1 MNENRLQLFARKAG
15 QWSTIG
21 LGFTLPVW
29 ALADGVLMGVLAAS
43 WLSTGAWREKWRL
56 VRANPVAVAVLLLFG
71 WLLLGTLWGA
81 GSLADRA
88 LAIKKYG
95 EFLFIPVLL
104 SLTLERDVKTKA
116 LWSFSL
122 ALIVTLLWS
131 YALWLGVP
139 SPGGLI
145 KGEASNPFVFKRHI
159 THNILVA
166 FGGLLFAVLAWRATD
181 RRWRIAWSLLSLL
194 AVCNVLLMVQG
205 RTGYLVLAALMVLF
219 LHIVKGWKGTAGAIV
234 LVGLLFASAY
244 AVSPSFHQRI
254 AQTVTNAQNW
264 NPAIAGHEGITERLE
279 FYDNTLEIISDHP
292 FMGVGTGGFA
302 ETYAKH
308 VAPKGLKPTS
318 NPHNQYLLIM
328 AQVGIIGVLL
338 LLWLFIQQWRV
349 AEAIADPGYRV
360 LARGLVLTVA
370 VGSLFNALLIDHTE
384 KVLYCWLSGLL
395 YAQPQQQAET

>member
-1 MNENRLQLFARKAG
+1 MTAQQVHTVARQTG
-15 QWSTIG
+15 QWSAIG
-21 LGFTLPVW
+21 LGFTLPLWV
-29 ALADGVLMGVLAAS
+29 LLDGLLMGILAAS
-43 WLSTGAWREKWRL
+43 WLGTGAWREKWRII
-56 VRANPVAVAVLLLFG
+56 RTNPVAMATLLLFG

-95 EFLFIPVLL
+95 EFLFIPVLV
-104 SLTLERDVKTKA
+104 SLAFDQEVRAKA
-116 LWSFSL
+116 LWGFSL
-122 ALIVTLLWS
+122 ALVVTLMWS
-131 YALWLGVP
+131 YALWLGFP

-145 KGEASNPFVFKRHI
+145 KGEATNPFVFKRHI
-159 THNILVA
+159 THNIIVA

-181 RRWRIAWSLLSLL
+181 CHWRVVWSILSGL

-219 LHIVKGWKGTAGAIV
+219 LHASWGWKGTTGAIV

-254 AQTVTNAQNW
+254 DQTVVNVQNW
-264 NPAIAGHEGITERLE
+264 NPAVTGHEGVTERLE
-279 FYDNTLEIISDHP
+279 FYDNTLEIIREHP
-292 FMGVGTGGFA
+292 LIGVGTGGFA
-302 ETYAKH
+302 ATYAKH

-328 AQVGIIGVLL
+328 AQVGVVGLLL
-338 LLWLFIQQWRV
+338 LLWLFVQQWRA

-370 VGSLFNALLIDHTE
+370 VGSLFNSLLIDHTE
-384 KVLYCWLSGLL
+384 KLLYCWFTGLF
-395 YAQPQQQAET
+395 YVQPQRQSGT